1 MNGHR
6 LKAFTIM
13 EMTVTML
20 IAAILMGIT
29 YTAFIIINKSYSS
42 FNIKNK
48 DMAELEQL
56 DELLRKDFDRAE
68 IIQKDQNGISFK
80 KADLTLIKYEFNP
93 DYIVR
98 TSGRVDTFKFKTEEL
113 STSFEGQA
121 MNETRESEEENR
133 LDELDISLLFQN
145 EKIPYHYYKQYS
157 SVNLIQRNPNAIH

>member
-13 EMTVTML
+13 EVTVTML
-20 IAAILMGIT
+20 VAAILMGIT
-29 YTAFIIINKSYSS
+29 YTAFTIINKSYSS
-42 FNIKNK
+42 FNTKNK

-80 KADLTLIKYEFNP
+80 RADLALIKYEFNP
-93 DYIVR
+93 DFIVR
-98 TSGRVDTFKFKTEEL
+98 ISGRTDTFKFKTEEL
-113 STSFEGQA
+113 TTAFEGQPV
-121 MNETRESEEENR
+121 NESGASEEENR

-157 SVNLIQRNPNAIH
+157 SVNLIQRNPNAFH